1 MQGRKEINTEFSVP
15 LFKLPSLKHCHI
27 VSITFAG
34 SLPSS
39 TTNTPTSWQENT
51 FPGSTSSVIQTEII
65 IYVVSSIVLVLIV
78 CGIIFACVKLRRR
91 KGKVKLPDAK
101 YDVASDQV
109 NVQPQRFATRTVS
122 VSSTGSAAMFLRQ
135 RSFRNRL
142 DSRLTNVRF

>member
-1 MQGRKEINTEFSVP
+1 MSHVLSSLLVNTII
-15 LFKLPSLKHCHI
+15 L

-34 SLPSS
+34 SPPNS
-39 TTNTPTSWQENT
+39 TTNTPTSWPENT
-51 FPGSTSSVIQTEII
+51 VPGSTSSVTQTEII
-65 IYVVSSIVLVLIV
+65 IYVVCSIVLVLII

-91 KGKVKLPDAK
+91 KGAMKLPDAK

-109 NVQPQRFATRTVS
+109 NVQPQGFAPRTES

-142 DSRLTNVRF
+142 DSRLTNVRI